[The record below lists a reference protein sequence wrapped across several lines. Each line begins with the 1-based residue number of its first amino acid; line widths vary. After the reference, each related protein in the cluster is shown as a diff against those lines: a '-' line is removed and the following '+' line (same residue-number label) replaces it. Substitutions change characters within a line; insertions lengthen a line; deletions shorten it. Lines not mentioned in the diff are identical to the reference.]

1 MKAHL
6 SIKDLEK
13 YQYLLAKQFN
23 ELGRSLILSNKETWA
38 MFLEQEES
46 DIIPRDHLP
55 AVESILLGSPIIPIE
70 KFSDIA
76 TEVLKK
82 HKFCTIIRVLHKMA
96 NGKLMPELVNHSL
109 KMTSLVLTPEVNQIQ
124 DISSSI

>member
-1 MKAHL
+1 MKEQL

-13 YQYLLAKQFN
+13 YQNLLAKQFN

-46 DIIPRDHLP
+46 DIIPKDHLP
-55 AVESILLGSPIIPIE
+55 AVESILLGSPIIPTE
-70 KFSDIA
+70 KFRDIA

-82 HKFCTIIRVLHKMA
+82 HKFCTIIRVLHKMTDG
-96 NGKLMPELVNHSL
+96 NLMPELVNHSL
-109 KMTSLVLTPEVNQIQ
+109 KMTSQVLTSEVQSDVN
-124 DISSSI
+124 D